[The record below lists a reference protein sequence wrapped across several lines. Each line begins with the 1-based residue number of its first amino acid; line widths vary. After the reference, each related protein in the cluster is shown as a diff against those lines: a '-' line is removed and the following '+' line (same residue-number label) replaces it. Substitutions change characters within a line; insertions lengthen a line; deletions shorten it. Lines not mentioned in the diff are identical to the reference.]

1 MAERTAA
8 IGIKTIDDA
17 NATSTLYQSVNIQD
31 LRENLNR
38 ANIKFAENVMKAGEA
53 FLDKPLETPFIPTWN
68 RIESAKPGF
77 VKRLKKA
84 VESNN

>member
-17 NATSTLYQSVNIQD
+17 SATSTLYQSVNIQD

-38 ANIKFAENVMKAGEA
+38 ANIKFAENRLTMTMTVINVKYSDFDNAS
-53 FLDKPLETPFIPTWN
+53 TW
-68 RIESAKPGF
+68 IGITGF
-77 VKRLKKA
+77 EIL
-84 VESNN
+84 N

>member
-31 LRENLNR
+31 LRKNLNK
-38 ANIKFAENVMKAGEA
+38 ANIKFAENRLTMTMIIINVKHSNFNDVIAVIA
-53 FLDKPLETPFIPTWN
+53 DT
-68 RIESAKPGF
+68 GF
-77 VKRLKKA
+77 EIL
-84 VESNN
+84 N